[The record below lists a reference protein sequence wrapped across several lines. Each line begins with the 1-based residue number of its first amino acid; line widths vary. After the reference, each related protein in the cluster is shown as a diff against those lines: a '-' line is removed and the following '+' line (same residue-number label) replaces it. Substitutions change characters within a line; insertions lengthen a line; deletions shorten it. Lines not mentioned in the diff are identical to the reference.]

1 MSMENSALLII
12 DVQNGMFLEGESVFN
27 GKGLLQGIKA
37 LIKQARSAK
46 IPLLY
51 IQHNETAG
59 YPLENGTYG
68 WEIHSEISP
77 EEGDII
83 IQKTTPDSF
92 LKTILEQVLKEKGVE
107 HLYLVGIQTEI
118 CVDTTCRSAFSKG
131 YKVTL
136 VSDLHSTWPSDE
148 LTAQQII
155 NHHNGTLRWFAD
167 VKSFHEISWNKS

>member
-1 MSMENSALLII
+1 MKNKALLVI
-12 DVQNGMFLEGESVFN
+12 DVQNGMFLEGEEVFN
-27 GKGLLQGIKA
+27 GNRLLQGIKD
-37 LIKQARSAK
+37 LIKQVRSAK
-46 IPLLY
+46 MPVLF
-51 IQHNETAG
+51 IQHNEAAG

-68 WEIHSEISP
+68 WEIHSEISS
-77 EEGDII
+77 EDGDII

-92 LKTILEQVLKEKGVE
+92 LKTTLDQELKEKGIE
-107 HLYLVGIQTEI
+107 HLYLVGIQTEV

-136 VSDLHSTWPSDE
+136 VSDLHSTWPGNE

-167 VKSFHEISWNKS
+167 VQSSDEINISKLFS

>member
-1 MSMENSALLII
+1 MENSALVII
-12 DVQNGMFLEGESVFN
+12 DVQNGMFLEGEEVFN
-27 GKGLLQGIKA
+27 GKELLQGIKG
-37 LIKQARSAK
+37 LIKQARLAN
-46 IPLLY
+46 IPIVY
-51 IQHNETAG
+51 IQHNESAG

-77 EEGDII
+77 DEGDII

-92 LKTILEQVLKEKGVE
+92 LKTSLDQELKEKGIE
-107 HLYLVGIQTEI
+107 HLYLAGIQTEV

-136 VSDLHSTWPSDE
+136 VSDLHSTWDGNE

-155 NHHNGTLRWFAD
+155 KHHNGTLRWFAD
-167 VKSFHEISWNKS
+167 VRSSDEIRFSAKA

>member
-1 MSMENSALLII
+1 MENRAIVII
-12 DVQNGMFLEGESVFN
+12 DVQNGMFLEGEEVFN
-27 GKGLLQGIKA
+27 DKGLLRGIRT
-37 LIKQARSAK
+37 LIRQARSAQ
-46 IPLLY
+46 IPVLY
-51 IQHNETAG
+51 IQHNESAG

-68 WEIHSEISP
+68 WEIPSDIAP

-92 LKTILEQVLKEKGVE
+92 FKTTIEQELKGKGIE
-107 HLYLVGIQTEI
+107 HLYLVGIQTEL

-167 VKSFHEISWNKS
+167 VKSSDEIRFSAESL

>member
-1 MSMENSALLII
+1 MKNKALLVI
-12 DVQNGMFLEGESVFN
+12 DVQNGMFLEGEEVFN
-27 GKGLLQGIKA
+27 GNRLLQGIKE
-37 LIKQARSAK
+37 LIKQVRSANM
-46 IPLLY
+46 PVLY
-51 IQHNETAG
+51 IQHNESAG
-59 YPLENGTYG
+59 YPLENGTHG
-68 WEIHSEISP
+68 WEIHSDISP

-92 LKTILEQVLKEKGVE
+92 LKTTLEQELKGKKIE
-107 HLYLVGIQTEI
+107 HLYLVGIQTEV

-136 VSDLHSTWPSDE
+136 VSDLHSTWPGNG

-167 VKSFHEISWNKS
+167 VQSKDDIRFN

>member
-1 MSMENSALLII
+1 MENKALAII
-12 DVQNGMFLEGESVFN
+12 DVQNAMFLEGEEVFN
-27 GKGLLQGIKA
+27 GNELLQGIRA
-37 LIKQARSAK
+37 LIKQARLAK
-46 IPLLY
+46 IAVVY
-51 IQHNETAG
+51 VQHNETTG

-77 EEGDII
+77 LEEDII

-92 LKTILEQVLKEKGVE
+92 LKTSLDQELRKREID
-107 HLYLVGIQTEI
+107 HLYLVGIQTEV

-136 VSDLHSTWPSDE
+136 VSDLHSTWPSAE

-155 NHHNGTLRWFAD
+155 NHHNKALRWFAD
-167 VKSFHEISWNKS
+167 VKSSDEIELSPKA

>member
-1 MSMENSALLII
+1 MENQALVII
-12 DVQNGMFLEGESVFN
+12 DVQNGMFLKGEEVFN
-27 GKGLLQGIKA
+27 GKELLRGIKG
-37 LIKQARSAK
+37 LIKQARLAN
-46 IPLLY
+46 IPIIY
-51 IQHNETAG
+51 IQHNETVG

-68 WEIHSEISP
+68 WEIHSEICP
-77 EEGDII
+77 EKEDII
-83 IQKTTPDSF
+83 TQKNTPDSF
-92 LKTILEQVLKEKGVE
+92 LKTSLEQELKEKGVE

-148 LTAQQII
+148 ITAQQII

-167 VKSFHEISWNKS
+167 VKSCHEISFN

>member
-1 MSMENSALLII
+1 MVNKALVII
-12 DVQNGMFLEGESVFN
+12 DVQNGMFLEGEAVSDGVE
-27 GKGLLQGIKA
+27 LLQGIKV
-37 LIKQARSAK
+37 LITQARSTK
-46 IPLLY
+46 IPIVY

-83 IQKTTPDSF
+83 IQKTTPDCF
-92 LKTILEQVLKEKGVE
+92 LKTSLDQELRERGIE
-107 HLYLVGIQTEI
+107 HLYLVGIQTEL

-136 VSDLHSTWPSDE
+136 VSDLHSTWPSTE

-155 NHHNGTLRWFAD
+155 NHHNEALRWFAY
-167 VKSFHEISWNKS
+167 VKSRDEIEFSSKA

>member
-1 MSMENSALLII
+1 MENQALVII
-12 DVQNGMFLEGESVFN
+12 DVQNGMFLEGEEVFN
-27 GKGLLQGIKA
+27 GNGLLHGTKA
-37 LIKQARSAK
+37 LIKQARSAQ
-46 IPLLY
+46 IPVIY
-51 IQHNETAG
+51 IQHNEKAG
-59 YPLENGTYG
+59 YPLENRTYG

-77 EEGDII
+77 EDEDII

-92 LKTILEQVLKEKGVE
+92 LKTSLDLELKEKGIE
-107 HLYLVGIQTEI
+107 HLYLVGIQTEV

-136 VSDLHSTWPSDE
+136 VSDLHSTWDGNE

-167 VKSFHEISWNKS
+167 VRSSDEILFSAKA

>member
-1 MSMENSALLII
+1 MKNKALLVI
-12 DVQNGMFLEGESVFN
+12 DVQNGMFLEGEEVFN
-27 GKGLLQGIKA
+27 GNRLLQGIKD
-37 LIKQARSAK
+37 LIKQVRSAK
-46 IPLLY
+46 MPVLF
-51 IQHNETAG
+51 IQHNEAAG

-68 WEIHSEISP
+68 WEIHSEIIP
-77 EEGDII
+77 EDGDII

-92 LKTILEQVLKEKGVE
+92 LKTTLDQELKEKGIE
-107 HLYLVGIQTEI
+107 HLYLVGIQTEV

-136 VSDLHSTWPSDE
+136 VSDLHSTWPGNE

-167 VKSFHEISWNKS
+167 VQSSDEINISKLFS